1 MAAAVAKPRYQGLV
15 AARRWEHAPA
25 TPRADFSLAV
35 GDRLGE
41 LTVIGH
47 LARGRLTELY
57 QVWSNRHWC
66 ALTAKVVAA
75 EHMQRGRLPTSLR
88 KEERVLARVR
98 HPNIVQVF
106 GTGDAEG
113 RHYLLMEYL
122 AGPSLFDVLESL
134 PKRRLHVPDAVRAV
148 MHVGAAIHY
157 LHRCGWL
164 YRDLKPGNV
173 HLREGIPVLLDF
185 DVVWPLEKEA
195 RRPGDRLGTAP
206 YMAPEQ
212 VLREPLT
219 PATDVYGLGAL
230 LYELLTGKWPTE
242 EFEEDEDDDDWYD
255 DDDDDEPLP
264 AAQTALAPR
273 TTGGSTRALTTRE
286 LNHRY
291 PQLVQPVVSP
301 RVRNGQ
307 VPVELERLILRALE
321 RDPKARFQTV
331 SGMLAALAPMLKG
344 RHRLW
349 PENAPVERRAD
360 TVTR

>member
-1 MAAAVAKPRYQGLV
+1 MAAVVKPRYQGLV
-15 AARRWEHAPA
+15 AARRWEHQPTA
-25 TPRADFSLAV
+25 PRAEFSLAV

-47 LARGRLTELY
+47 LACGRVTELY

-66 ALTAKVVAA
+66 ALTAKVVAPQWA
-75 EHMQRGRLPTSLR
+75 GKGKLPTSLG
-88 KEERVLARVR
+88 KEERVLSRVR

-106 GTGDAEG
+106 GHGDAGG

-164 YRDLKPGNV
+164 YRDLKPANV

-185 DVVWPLEKEA
+185 DVVWPLGKTL

-230 LYELLTGKWPTE
+230 LYELLTGKWPTDE
-242 EFEEDEDDDDWYD
+242 PEDDDDDDWYD
-255 DDDDDEPLP
+255 DDDDADFAPKTAVQP
-264 AAQTALAPR
+264 KAADGTPR
-273 TTGGSTRALTTRE
+273 PLTTAE
-286 LNHRY
+286 LESRY
-291 PQLVQPVVSP
+291 PQIKLPVTPP
-301 RVRNGQ
+301 RQHNPQ
-307 VPVELERLILRALE
+307 VTPELEALLM
-321 RDPKARFQTV
+321 RTLDPNPGERFQTV
-331 SGMLAALAPMLKG
+331 SGLLAALAPMLKG

-349 PENAPVERRAD
+349 PEGAPVERRAD
-360 TVTR
+360 TKTR